1 MMPYN
6 RKDKL
11 VLSQCIADKLE
22 IDRGYAVMRRFENWK
37 LKYKILFVALLPILV
52 VCIAVMVI
60 NNTVIKN
67 TLLDKTKNELKATAE
82 ALSAAYNQNSGEYF
96 KNDDGEI
103 WKGTYNVSLSQKL
116 VTEMSEKTG
125 SSLTFFY
132 GDKRLV
138 TSLKDKKG
146 DYILGSKAG
155 DYLKKNVLEGGK
167 DVFTSR
173 VSVEGTMYYG
183 YYIPVKQN
191 NSDDIIGMIFAGMP
205 VREVDKTI
213 NLVSGLLFLI
223 LGIVLILT
231 ILVSV
236 LASKE
241 IASAIEDSV
250 LVVQNMASGNLN
262 VSINRKN
269 LGRKDEV
276 GKLSAGTK
284 SLRESLGNMIGAIS
298 DNTLS
303 LDVASQ
309 DMSNIAGQASD
320 AMDSISENLKSVLE
334 SAKNQAEVTASV
346 DDNVNNINMM
356 LKQTGDEADGLSD
369 AADDM
374 LGTGREV
381 DNSLKNLY
389 NSNEEVLDAIERIRK
404 QTSETDISVDKIK
417 EAVNLIASI
426 AEETNLLSLNASIE
440 AARAGESGKGFAVVA
455 VEISKLAEQSN
466 AASADIEKMIMDL
479 GKNSERTVET
489 MEMVQDAINRQSDDM
504 NNTRKIFEKVKDRI
518 NLVAK
523 GVANIREAT
532 ERLEGETTYIAEDI
546 NGLNAAANK
555 NMENVKET
563 MEAGEEVLKVVKNV
577 SSMSVNVN
585 TAANEMMQ
593 SVEKFR
599 KK

>member
-1 MMPYN
+1 
-6 RKDKL
+6 
-11 VLSQCIADKLE
+11 
-22 IDRGYAVMRRFENWK
+22 MRRFENWK

-96 KNDDGEI
+96 QNDDGEI

-205 VREVDKTI
+205 AREVDKTI

-223 LGIVLILT
+223 LGIVLVLT
-231 ILVSV
+231 IFVSV

-479 GKNSERTVET
+479 GQNSERTVET

>member
-1 MMPYN
+1 
-6 RKDKL
+6 
-11 VLSQCIADKLE
+11 
-22 IDRGYAVMRRFENWK
+22 MRRFENWK

-52 VCIAVMVI
+52 VCIAVMVL

>member
-1 MMPYN
+1 
-6 RKDKL
+6 
-11 VLSQCIADKLE
+11 
-22 IDRGYAVMRRFENWK
+22 MRRFENWK

-479 GKNSERTVET
+479 GQNSERTVET

>member
-1 MMPYN
+1 M
-6 RKDKL
+6 
-11 VLSQCIADKLE
+11 
-22 IDRGYAVMRRFENWK
+22 
-37 LKYKILFVALLPILV
+37 
-52 VCIAVMVI
+52 
-60 NNTVIKN
+60 
-67 TLLDKTKNELKATAE
+67 
-82 ALSAAYNQNSGEYF
+82 SAAYNQNSGEYF
-96 KNDDGEI
+96 QNDDGEI

-205 VREVDKTI
+205 AREVDKTI

-223 LGIVLILT
+223 LGIVLVLT
-231 ILVSV
+231 IFVSV

-298 DNTLS
+298 DN
-303 LDVASQ
+303 
-309 DMSNIAGQASD
+309 
-320 AMDSISENLKSVLE
+320 
-334 SAKNQAEVTASV
+334 
-346 DDNVNNINMM
+346 
-356 LKQTGDEADGLSD
+356 
-369 AADDM
+369 
-374 LGTGREV
+374 
-381 DNSLKNLY
+381 
-389 NSNEEVLDAIERIRK
+389 
-404 QTSETDISVDKIK
+404 
-417 EAVNLIASI
+417 
-426 AEETNLLSLNASIE
+426 
-440 AARAGESGKGFAVVA
+440 
-455 VEISKLAEQSN
+455 
-466 AASADIEKMIMDL
+466 
-479 GKNSERTVET
+479 
-489 MEMVQDAINRQSDDM
+489 
-504 NNTRKIFEKVKDRI
+504 NT
-518 NLVAK
+518 
-523 GVANIREAT
+523 
-532 ERLEGETTYIAEDI
+532 
-546 NGLNAAANK
+546 
-555 NMENVKET
+555 
-563 MEAGEEVLKVVKNV
+563 
-577 SSMSVNVN
+577 
-585 TAANEMMQ
+585 
-593 SVEKFR
+593 
-599 KK
+599 

>member
-1 MMPYN
+1 M
-6 RKDKL
+6 RK
-11 VLSQCIADKLE
+11 
-22 IDRGYAVMRRFENWK
+22 FENWK
-37 LKYKILFVALLPILV
+37 LKYKILCVALLPILV

-96 KNDDGEI
+96 QNDDGEI

-223 LGIVLILT
+223 LGIVLVLT

-262 VSINRKN
+262 VNINRKN

-479 GKNSERTVET
+479 GQNSERTVET

>member
-1 MMPYN
+1 
-6 RKDKL
+6 
-11 VLSQCIADKLE
+11 
-22 IDRGYAVMRRFENWK
+22 MRIFENWK

-67 TLLDKTKNELKATAE
+67 TLLEKTKNELKATAE

-96 KNDDGEI
+96 QNDDGEI

-205 VREVDKTI
+205 AREVDKTI

-223 LGIVLILT
+223 LGIVLVLT
-231 ILVSV
+231 IFVSV

-479 GKNSERTVET
+479 GQNSERTVET

-546 NGLNAAANK
+546 NGLNTAANK
-555 NMENVKET
+555 NMKNVKET

-599 KK
+599 NK

>member
-1 MMPYN
+1 
-6 RKDKL
+6 
-11 VLSQCIADKLE
+11 
-22 IDRGYAVMRRFENWK
+22 MRRFENWK

-479 GKNSERTVET
+479 GQNSERTVET

-577 SSMSVNVN
+577 RSMSVNVN

>member
-1 MMPYN
+1 
-6 RKDKL
+6 
-11 VLSQCIADKLE
+11 
-22 IDRGYAVMRRFENWK
+22 MRIFENWK

-96 KNDDGEI
+96 QNDDGEI

-205 VREVDKTI
+205 AREVDKTI

-223 LGIVLILT
+223 LGIVLVLT
-231 ILVSV
+231 IFVSV

-479 GKNSERTVET
+479 GQNSERTVET

-546 NGLNAAANK
+546 NGLNTLACLRRW
-555 NMENVKET
+555 EN
-563 MEAGEEVLKVVKNV
+563 LY
-577 SSMSVNVN
+577 
-585 TAANEMMQ
+585 
-593 SVEKFR
+593 EKCKR
-599 KK
+599 DNGSR

>member
-1 MMPYN
+1 
-6 RKDKL
+6 
-11 VLSQCIADKLE
+11 
-22 IDRGYAVMRRFENWK
+22 MRRFENWK

-167 DVFTSR
+167 DIFTSR

>member
-1 MMPYN
+1 
-6 RKDKL
+6 
-11 VLSQCIADKLE
+11 
-22 IDRGYAVMRRFENWK
+22 MRRFENWE

-205 VREVDKTI
+205 VREVDKKI

-479 GKNSERTVET
+479 GKNSERTVEN

-599 KK
+599 KKQI

>member
-1 MMPYN
+1 
-6 RKDKL
+6 
-11 VLSQCIADKLE
+11 
-22 IDRGYAVMRRFENWK
+22 MRRFENWK

-67 TLLDKTKNELKATAE
+67 SLLDKTKNELKATAE

>member
-1 MMPYN
+1 
-6 RKDKL
+6 
-11 VLSQCIADKLE
+11 
-22 IDRGYAVMRRFENWK
+22 MRRFENWK

-82 ALSAAYNQNSGEYF
+82 ALSAAYTQNSGEYF

>member
-1 MMPYN
+1 
-6 RKDKL
+6 
-11 VLSQCIADKLE
+11 
-22 IDRGYAVMRRFENWK
+22 MRRFENWK

-466 AASADIEKMIMDL
+466 VASADIEKMIMDL

-599 KK
+599 KKQI

>member
-1 MMPYN
+1 
-6 RKDKL
+6 
-11 VLSQCIADKLE
+11 
-22 IDRGYAVMRRFENWK
+22 MRIFENWK

-67 TLLDKTKNELKATAE
+67 TLLEKTKNELKATAE

-96 KNDDGEI
+96 QNDDGEI

-205 VREVDKTI
+205 AREVDKTI

-223 LGIVLILT
+223 LGIVLVLT
-231 ILVSV
+231 IFVSV

-479 GKNSERTVET
+479 GQNSERTVET

>member
-1 MMPYN
+1 
-6 RKDKL
+6 
-11 VLSQCIADKLE
+11 
-22 IDRGYAVMRRFENWK
+22 MRRFENWK

-334 SAKNQAEVTASV
+334 CAKNQAEVTASV

-479 GKNSERTVET
+479 GQNSERTVET

-593 SVEKFR
+593 SV
-599 KK
+599 

>member
-1 MMPYN
+1 
-6 RKDKL
+6 
-11 VLSQCIADKLE
+11 
-22 IDRGYAVMRRFENWK
+22 MRIFENWK

-67 TLLDKTKNELKATAE
+67 TLLEKTKNELKATAE

-96 KNDDGEI
+96 QNDDGEI

-205 VREVDKTI
+205 AREVDKTI

-223 LGIVLILT
+223 LGIVLVLT
-231 ILVSV
+231 IFVSV

-479 GKNSERTVET
+479 GQNSERTVET

-532 ERLEGETTYIAEDI
+532 ERLEGEPTYIAEDI

>member
-1 MMPYN
+1 
-6 RKDKL
+6 
-11 VLSQCIADKLE
+11 
-22 IDRGYAVMRRFENWK
+22 MRIFENWK

-67 TLLDKTKNELKATAE
+67 TLLEKTKNELKATAE

-96 KNDDGEI
+96 QNDDGEI

-205 VREVDKTI
+205 AREVDKTI

-223 LGIVLILT
+223 LGIVLVLT
-231 ILVSV
+231 IFVSV

-417 EAVNLIASI
+417 EAVNLIAYI

-479 GKNSERTVET
+479 GQNSERTVET

>member
-1 MMPYN
+1 
-6 RKDKL
+6 
-11 VLSQCIADKLE
+11 
-22 IDRGYAVMRRFENWK
+22 MRIFENWK

-96 KNDDGEI
+96 QNDDGEI

-205 VREVDKTI
+205 AREVDKTI

-223 LGIVLILT
+223 LGIVLVLT
-231 ILVSV
+231 IFVSV

-276 GKLSAGTK
+276 GKLSASTK

-479 GKNSERTVET
+479 GQNSERTVET

-532 ERLEGETTYIAEDI
+532 VRLEGETTYIAEDI

>member
-1 MMPYN
+1 
-6 RKDKL
+6 
-11 VLSQCIADKLE
+11 
-22 IDRGYAVMRRFENWK
+22 MRIFENWK

-67 TLLDKTKNELKATAE
+67 TLLEKTKNELKATAE

-96 KNDDGEI
+96 QNDDGEI

-205 VREVDKTI
+205 AREVDKTI

-223 LGIVLILT
+223 LGIVLVLT
-231 ILVSV
+231 IFVSV

-585 TAANEMMQ
+585 TAANEMKIGRAH
-593 SVEKFR
+593 V
-599 KK
+599 

>member
-1 MMPYN
+1 M
-6 RKDKL
+6 

-22 IDRGYAVMRRFENWK
+22 IDRGYAVMRIFENWK

-67 TLLDKTKNELKATAE
+67 TLLEKTKNELKATAE

-96 KNDDGEI
+96 QNDDGEI

-205 VREVDKTI
+205 AREVDKTI

-223 LGIVLILT
+223 LGIVLVLT
-231 ILVSV
+231 IFVSV

>member
-1 MMPYN
+1 
-6 RKDKL
+6 
-11 VLSQCIADKLE
+11 
-22 IDRGYAVMRRFENWK
+22 MRIFENWK

-96 KNDDGEI
+96 QNDDDEI

-146 DYILGSKAG
+146 GYILGSKAG

-205 VREVDKTI
+205 AREVDKTI

-223 LGIVLILT
+223 LGIVLVLT
-231 ILVSV
+231 IFVSV

-479 GKNSERTVET
+479 GQNSERTVET

>member
-1 MMPYN
+1 
-6 RKDKL
+6 
-11 VLSQCIADKLE
+11 
-22 IDRGYAVMRRFENWK
+22 MRRFENWK

-504 NNTRKIFEKVKDRI
+504 NNTRKIFQKVKDRI

-599 KK
+599 KKQI

>member
-1 MMPYN
+1 M
-6 RKDKL
+6 
-11 VLSQCIADKLE
+11 
-22 IDRGYAVMRRFENWK
+22 
-37 LKYKILFVALLPILV
+37 ALLPILV

-96 KNDDGEI
+96 QNDDGEI

-205 VREVDKTI
+205 AREVDKTI

-223 LGIVLILT
+223 LGIVLVLT
-231 ILVSV
+231 IFVSV

-250 LVVQNMASGNLN
+250 LVVPNMASGNLN

-479 GKNSERTVET
+479 GQNSERTVET

>member
-1 MMPYN
+1 
-6 RKDKL
+6 
-11 VLSQCIADKLE
+11 
-22 IDRGYAVMRRFENWK
+22 MRRFENWK

-223 LGIVLILT
+223 LGIVLILILFFFFILCIVLILT
-231 ILVSV
+231 IFFSLI
-236 LASKE
+236 ASKE

-563 MEAGEEVLKVVKNV
+563 MEDGEEVLKVVKNV

-599 KK
+599 KKQI

>member
-1 MMPYN
+1 M
-6 RKDKL
+6 
-11 VLSQCIADKLE
+11 
-22 IDRGYAVMRRFENWK
+22 
-37 LKYKILFVALLPILV
+37 
-52 VCIAVMVI
+52 
-60 NNTVIKN
+60 
-67 TLLDKTKNELKATAE
+67 
-82 ALSAAYNQNSGEYF
+82 
-96 KNDDGEI
+96 
-103 WKGTYNVSLSQKL
+103 
-116 VTEMSEKTG
+116 
-125 SSLTFFY
+125 
-132 GDKRLV
+132 
-138 TSLKDKKG
+138 
-146 DYILGSKAG
+146 
-155 DYLKKNVLEGGK
+155 
-167 DVFTSR
+167 
-173 VSVEGTMYYG
+173 
-183 YYIPVKQN
+183 
-191 NSDDIIGMIFAGMP
+191 
-205 VREVDKTI
+205 
-213 NLVSGLLFLI
+213 
-223 LGIVLILT
+223 
-231 ILVSV
+231 
-236 LASKE
+236 
-241 IASAIEDSV
+241 
-250 LVVQNMASGNLN
+250 
-262 VSINRKN
+262 
-269 LGRKDEV
+269 
-276 GKLSAGTK
+276 
-284 SLRESLGNMIGAIS
+284 
-298 DNTLS
+298 
-303 LDVASQ
+303 
-309 DMSNIAGQASD
+309 
-320 AMDSISENLKSVLE
+320 LE

-479 GKNSERTVET
+479 GQNSERTVET

>member
-1 MMPYN
+1 
-6 RKDKL
+6 
-11 VLSQCIADKLE
+11 
-22 IDRGYAVMRRFENWK
+22 MRRFENWK

-309 DMSNIAGQASD
+309 DMSNIVGQASD

>member
-1 MMPYN
+1 
-6 RKDKL
+6 
-11 VLSQCIADKLE
+11 
-22 IDRGYAVMRRFENWK
+22 MRIFENWK

-96 KNDDGEI
+96 QNDDGEI

-155 DYLKKNVLEGGK
+155 DYLKKNVLEGGN

-205 VREVDKTI
+205 AREVDKTI

-223 LGIVLILT
+223 LGIVLVLT
-231 ILVSV
+231 IFVSV

-479 GKNSERTVET
+479 GQNSERTVET

>member
-1 MMPYN
+1 
-6 RKDKL
+6 
-11 VLSQCIADKLE
+11 
-22 IDRGYAVMRRFENWK
+22 MRIFENWK

-96 KNDDGEI
+96 QNDDGEI

-205 VREVDKTI
+205 AREVDKTI

-223 LGIVLILT
+223 LGIVLVLT
-231 ILVSV
+231 IFVSV

-250 LVVQNMASGNLN
+250 IVVQNMASGNLN
-262 VSINRKN
+262 VSINWKN

-479 GKNSERTVET
+479 GQNSERTVET

-546 NGLNAAANK
+546 NGLNTAAHK
-555 NMENVKET
+555 NMKNIKET

-585 TAANEMMQ
+585 TATNEMMQ

>member
-1 MMPYN
+1 M
-6 RKDKL
+6 
-11 VLSQCIADKLE
+11 
-22 IDRGYAVMRRFENWK
+22 
-37 LKYKILFVALLPILV
+37 ALLPILV

-96 KNDDGEI
+96 QNDDGEI

-205 VREVDKTI
+205 AREVDKTI

-223 LGIVLILT
+223 LGIVLVLT
-231 ILVSV
+231 IFVSV

-479 GKNSERTVET
+479 GQNSERTVET

-546 NGLNAAANK
+546 NGLNTAANK
-555 NMENVKET
+555 NMKNVKET

>member
-1 MMPYN
+1 
-6 RKDKL
+6 
-11 VLSQCIADKLE
+11 
-22 IDRGYAVMRRFENWK
+22 MRIFENWK

-67 TLLDKTKNELKATAE
+67 TLLEKTKNELKATAE

-205 VREVDKTI
+205 AREVDKTI

-223 LGIVLILT
+223 LGIVLVLT
-231 ILVSV
+231 IFVSV